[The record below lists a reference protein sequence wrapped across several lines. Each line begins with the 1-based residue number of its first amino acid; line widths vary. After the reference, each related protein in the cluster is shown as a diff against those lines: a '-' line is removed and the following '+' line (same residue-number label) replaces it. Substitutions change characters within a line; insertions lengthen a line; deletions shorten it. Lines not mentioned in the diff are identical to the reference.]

1 VQGVWF
7 RAWTKREAEGRGLSG
22 WVRNRADG
30 SVEALF
36 AGEEDAVR
44 AMVEACR
51 LGPPAARIE
60 RIEEFAEPWP
70 DLTGFTQRPTW

>member
-7 RAWTKREAEGRGLSG
+7 RAWIKREAEGRGLSG

-36 AGEEDAVR
+36 AGEVDAVR

-51 LGPPAARIE
+51 LGPPAARVE

-70 DLTGFTQRPTW
+70 DLTGFTQRSTW